1 MLSALALAASLNQPN
16 PGASVTLLSFLEGP
30 QFYLSAAEPSVRF
43 SGLSVAFGPASDFS
57 CELLIKEGDKT
68 LNTVQFRHGRLRG
81 GVFTDVISRVPGA
94 VTLGASEGKR
104 SFEVMVDGKL
114 AGKFDFSLKKSSNG
128 DPLDPKTTWSLD
140 GPWSRSAYIKH
151 KPDDGYRQDASLVY
165 WVSANELKPGDLS
178 VVATLKK
185 GATVVATSDKRK
197 PNGPGYSRFE
207 LPLIKP
213 DKNTLGV
220 KDLAAM
226 SGSYTLE
233 ITQGGSLVKKWNL
246 SIANGGIVPHALSDH
261 TKANALEWLSP
272 RKLEGTAVSPF
283 TMHWLTS
290 AK

>member
-1 MLSALALAASLNQPN
+1 MLSSLLLAATLTQPN

-43 SGLSVAFGPASDFS
+43 NGLSVAFGPASDFA

-68 LNTVQFRHGRLRG
+68 VNTVQFRHARLRG
-81 GVFTDVISRVPGA
+81 GVFTDVISRTPGA
-94 VTLGASEGKR
+94 VSLGTSEGKR

-128 DPLDPKTTWSLD
+128 DPLDPKTTWVLD
-140 GPWSRSAYIKH
+140 GPWTKNAYIKH
-151 KPDDGYRQDASLVY
+151 KPDDGYRQDAYLVY
-165 WVSANELKPGDLS
+165 WVAAHELKVGDPF

-185 GATVVATSDKRK
+185 GSTVIATADKRR

-207 LPLIKP
+207 QPLIKP
-213 DKNTLGV
+213 DKNALGV
-220 KDLAAM
+220 KDLAGM
-226 SGSYTLE
+226 TGSYTLE
-233 ITQGGSLVKKWNL
+233 VSQGGSLIKKWNL
-246 SIANGGIVPHALSDH
+246 SMGNGGIIPHALSDH

-283 TMHWLTS
+283 TMHWLT
-290 AK
+290 AVK